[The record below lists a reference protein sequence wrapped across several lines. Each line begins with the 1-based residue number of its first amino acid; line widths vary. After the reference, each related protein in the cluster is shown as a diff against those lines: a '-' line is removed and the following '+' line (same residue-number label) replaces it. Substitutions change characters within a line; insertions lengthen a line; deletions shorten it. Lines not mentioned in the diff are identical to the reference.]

1 MIVALLVAGRVWA
14 QAPAP
19 SPSPSPSSNPL
30 LRGKQQPIALPIPPM
45 PTGSSGPTSTEA
57 PGLAPQRVFPMPLN
71 LKEIYTRINAR
82 PEWLSTDTL
91 FAASVFEVTVGP
103 DGRLQS
109 SRVVR
114 YKSFE
119 LTEAFREALTEL
131 RCAPETL
138 AERPQEGRTFVAL
151 VWPPPQPQPAS
162 AADSLPPDLEAHPI
176 NLDQLR
182 AMVGYPMRARAE
194 RLQGRVAIR
203 VLVNEYGL
211 YVRHSVL
218 QSPSPILTEA
228 VEAWIYH
235 LRFIPAFRGR
245 KPVRTWLT
253 VPFDFKPV

>member
-1 MIVALLVAGRVWA
+1 MPAG
-14 QAPAP
+14 
-19 SPSPSPSSNPL
+19 
-30 LRGKQQPIALPIPPM
+30 G
-45 PTGSSGPTSTEA
+45 SGPTSTEA

-71 LKEIYTRINAR
+71 LKEIYTRIKAK
-82 PEWLSTDTL
+82 PDWLSTDTL
-91 FAASVFEVTVGP
+91 YGASVFEVSVAA

-109 SRVVR
+109 LRVVR

-119 LTEAFREALTEL
+119 LTEAFREALVEL

-162 AADSLPPDLEAHPI
+162 AADSLPPELEAYPI

-182 AMVGYPMRARAE
+182 AMVGYPLRARAE
-194 RLQGRVAIR
+194 RLQGRVVMR

-228 VEAWIYH
+228 VEGWIYH